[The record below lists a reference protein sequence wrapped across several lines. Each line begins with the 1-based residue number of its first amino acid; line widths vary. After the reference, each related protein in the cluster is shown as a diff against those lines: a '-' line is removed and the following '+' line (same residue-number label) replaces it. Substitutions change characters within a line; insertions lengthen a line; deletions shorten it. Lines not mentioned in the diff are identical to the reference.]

1 MSLSEGSGSEILGE
15 KPRSSAAFCLLEKSK
30 SPPPK
35 EGGVPHYLESQHPHS
50 QLKQI
55 STYTRTRI
63 HPNPFPPSGRNWPC
77 VPRFWPG
84 GAPWLPCTAGHAV
97 AGPVWPDH
105 AGGGRL
111 APPMPARRPTL
122 PQTPLATAHRV
133 TSPVV
138 SQTPPTSRVQGR
150 APRLEAPP
158 RQCLRPAQEWSSW
171 VPVQAFGPHR

>member
-97 AGPVWPDH
+97 VGPVWPDR

-111 APPMPARRPTL
+111 APRCPRRLHPPPGTVGHRHTGL
-122 PQTPLATAHRV
+122 PTPLCSSLAAYV
-133 TSPVV
+133 PLS
-138 SQTPPTSRVQGR
+138 GKG
-150 APRLEAPP
+150 LEAPEAP
-158 RQCLRPAQEWSSW
+158 PGSA
-171 VPVQAFGPHR
+171 